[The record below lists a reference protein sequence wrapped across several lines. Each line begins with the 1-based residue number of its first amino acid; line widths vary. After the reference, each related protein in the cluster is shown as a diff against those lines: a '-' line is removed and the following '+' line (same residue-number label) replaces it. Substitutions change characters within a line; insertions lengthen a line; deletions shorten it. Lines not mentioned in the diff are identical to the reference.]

1 MIGFMKKIILV
12 LGVALVV
19 LVGAALVFAL
29 RPAAPTPFSGE
40 RAYEHVLAQAEI
52 GPRHTGSPGGWD
64 TGDYIIKSLKSSGW
78 QVRTQEFD
86 YKGVRARNIV
96 GTAGQG
102 PQIIVGAHYDTRKRA
117 DHDPVSPDAPV
128 PGANDGASGVA
139 VLLELA
145 RTLDKARLKNQV
157 ELAFFDAEDN
167 GYLDGW
173 GWIVGSSYFAQH
185 MDTQPVVV
193 IIVDMIGDAD
203 QQVYWELNSNAEW
216 NQRIWQVAASLG
228 YQDYLIPEF
237 KHSML
242 DDHTPFLAKGIPAV
256 DMIDFDYPYWHTT
269 ADTADKVSPASLEH
283 IGRTLQVLLE
293 EEDHR

>member
-1 MIGFMKKIILV
+1 MKKILFV
-12 LGVALVV
+12 LGAVGIV
-19 LVGAALVFAL
+19 LLGAAIVLS
-29 RPAAPTPFSGE
+29 RRQPPPAPFSGE
-40 RAYEHVLAQAEI
+40 RAYEHVLAQVEI
-52 GPRHTGSPGGWD
+52 NPRHTGSPGGWA
-64 TGDYIIKSLKSSGW
+64 TGDYIIKSLESNAW
-78 QVRTQEFD
+78 RVRTQEFD
-86 YKGVRARNIV
+86 YMGVRARNIV
-96 GTAGQG
+96 GTVGQG

-145 RTLDKARLKNQV
+145 RVLDKAKLQNQV

-173 GWIVGSSYFAQH
+173 EWIVGSSYFAQH
-185 MDTQPVVV
+185 LDAQPAVV

-203 QQVYWELNSNAEW
+203 QQVYWERNSNAEW

-228 YQDYLIPEF
+228 YQDYLMPYF

-242 DDHTPFLAKGIPAV
+242 DDHTPFLARGIPAV

-269 ADTADKVSPASLEH
+269 ADTADKVSPASLER

-293 EEDHR
+293 EGAQP